1 MPICYSHSIQLP
13 TGHKLI
19 HPYKMSET
27 PTTHIHIILLLLSN
41 WQATKGQCCHMAQP
55 IMLPVAIWLHV
66 FYYSNNNFMP
76 QFMLNVY
83 GHYDLCCFMCKIPKF
98 YFNGRCLAWFIA
110 KSIWPLSATW
120 NVHGGSHFEIVP
132 WRKDG
137 SILKYFWC
145 WCVDKWQQCSSK
157 EQNKL
162 SVQRNGIGSMNFVS
176 VAIWQQSTKRIKR

>member
-1 MPICYSHSIQLP
+1 MCFITQI
-13 TGHKLI
+13 
-19 HPYKMSET
+19 
-27 PTTHIHIILLLLSN
+27 IILCL
-41 WQATKGQCCHMAQP
+41 K
-55 IMLPVAIWLHV
+55 
-66 FYYSNNNFMP
+66 
-76 QFMLNVY
+76 FMLNVY
-83 GHYDLCCFMCKIPKF
+83 GHYNLCCFMCKIPKF
-98 YFNGRCLAWFIA
+98 YFNGTCSAWFIA

-162 SVQRNGIGSMNFVS
+162 SVQRNGIGSMNFMS
-176 VAIWQQSTKRIKR
+176 VAIWQQSTKRDNGFKKKLEVKHNKDSKTWEKSNDILCFMYFSCNLTAFYFTNESLIL